1 MFTDETLRFL
11 RALKRHNDRDWFKA
25 RRDQYDLVV
34 KQPMVAIV
42 ERLAVDLRSFA
53 PELVASPR
61 ISLYRV
67 YRDTRFTGDKSPLKT
82 HVGAVIPRRGLP
94 RHESAGFYFEVAPE
108 HTLVAGGV
116 YAPQPAQLRAI
127 RVHIAANEARWRKLV
142 EHRAFRQTY
151 GGLQGDKL
159 TRVPAGFCRDDP
171 AAEYLKLR
179 QVHRLAGIP
188 SRVRDQSA
196 VLPRTARALQA
207 AGSLRALPQRTTG
220 GSFAWTEGA
229 GGRSRSFL
237 KVRAERGRV
246 RSQRGASP
254 RNLAHSF
261 HMASRCRSSWW
272 SSSSMHSVTLGRARA
287 KDSTMAGLTTVS
299 FRP

>member
-1 MFTDETLRFL
+1 MFTDDTLRFL

-179 QVHRLAGIP
+179 QYIAWQEYPPEYATSPRFYRDLLAHFRRLAPFVRFLNEPLVALSPGP
-188 SRVRDQSA
+188 KAPGAVRDPS
-196 VLPRTARALQA
+196 
-207 AGSLRALPQRTTG
+207 
-220 GSFAWTEGA
+220 
-229 GGRSRSFL
+229 
-237 KVRAERGRV
+237 
-246 RSQRGASP
+246 
-254 RNLAHSF
+254 
-261 HMASRCRSSWW
+261 
-272 SSSSMHSVTLGRARA
+272 
-287 KDSTMAGLTTVS
+287 
-299 FRP
+299 